1 MRKVTALSAAA
12 LLVALAISDSQPPA
26 EVNAQEQAYLLKE
39 KLEVGTVRMVR
50 AERASTAD
58 ITMNPDDYPS
68 KSDLAIQRTS
78 IIHEWVSAMD
88 GGRVSEVWRSYRDIV
103 GTETR
108 TYDYGNGPEK
118 VSTPIEEWKRNHSFI
133 MKVKADNTRQITH
146 ENYATIGDRDR
157 AWVQLDLDA
166 DLLPAREVKVG
177 ESWKV
182 PANRLGLIAMA
193 GPEDKLDEADF
204 TVTLRGVKNDENG
217 RKLADLKV
225 EGTLKFSCDI
235 PNQFDDAASTR
246 LKSSAKLSGSASF
259 DVGAGRMV
267 SYEWKGNGSTSGKLN
282 GTAIKAESS
291 FSETNLYAYSF
302 VFDKPA
308 ANGSEG
314 PDSADS
320 IQTFKHDA
328 VAAGHIVIARNN
340 GKVARI
346 QVFDPASKKIVKTVL
361 AMPGANTIATLALSP
376 DRKRI
381 AFSSNL
387 NAGISISTSDIFVL
401 ELESGKLNQVSPWW
415 ATGDG
420 IAQPIKTEKTC
431 TVSGRIIWADD
442 DPQFRRDR
450 HDGFTGIVRIDHTP
464 CAAVVNVDGTFK
476 LEGVPVGVPLLL
488 DIHGRLPNYSN
499 GKMRDALM
507 VYAGATMVDM
517 TLEASGKDLGTV
529 RIHPG
534 HVQSGY
540 DRPCWE
546 GDALWL
552 NTSAWTQ
559 GYKAGYPKHSWEKV
573 DFGALE
579 LLYGGFSVSRDGKY
593 AALCRD
599 SSGGHGAVH
608 FYDTK
613 GKHLWAAEVP
623 GATLAY
629 WAEGAWTSDG
639 AWLCTADVESML
651 GKGLFG
657 APALLYASREAK
669 QAGVVR
675 LWPQLTGH
683 SMKSIA
689 MDEKGETGF
698 FVTHKYVAETQLTIG
713 DAWMWDS
720 NTDTLTRLT
729 SLGDVLCLAGYGR

>member
-1 MRKVTALSAAA
+1 M
-12 LLVALAISDSQPPA
+12 
-26 EVNAQEQAYLLKE
+26 
-39 KLEVGTVRMVR
+39 
-50 AERASTAD
+50 
-58 ITMNPDDYPS
+58 
-68 KSDLAIQRTS
+68 
-78 IIHEWVSAMD
+78 
-88 GGRVSEVWRSYRDIV
+88 
-103 GTETR
+103 
-108 TYDYGNGPEK
+108 
-118 VSTPIEEWKRNHSFI
+118 
-133 MKVKADNTRQITH
+133 
-146 ENYATIGDRDR
+146 
-157 AWVQLDLDA
+157 
-166 DLLPAREVKVG
+166 
-177 ESWKV
+177 
-182 PANRLGLIAMA
+182 
-193 GPEDKLDEADF
+193 
-204 TVTLRGVKNDENG
+204 
-217 RKLADLKV
+217 
-225 EGTLKFSCDI
+225 
-235 PNQFDDAASTR
+235 
-246 LKSSAKLSGSASF
+246 
-259 DVGAGRMV
+259 
-267 SYEWKGNGSTSGKLN
+267 
-282 GTAIKAESS
+282 
-291 FSETNLYAYSF
+291 
-302 VFDKPA
+302 FDKPA
-308 ANGSEG
+308 VNGGEG
-314 PDSADS
+314 PDSVDS
-320 IQTFKHDA
+320 IQAFKHGA
-328 VAAGHIVIARNN
+328 VDPAHIVIARNN
-340 GKVARI
+340 GKLARI

-387 NAGISISTSDIFVL
+387 NAGISISSSDIFVL
-401 ELESGKLNQVSPWW
+401 ELESGKLNQVSPYW

-431 TVSGRIIWADD
+431 TVTGRIIWADD

-450 HDGFTGIVRIDHTP
+450 HDGFTGAVRIDHTP

-517 TLEASGKDLGTV
+517 TLEASGKDLGDV

-534 HVQSGY
+534 HVQTSY
-540 DRPCWE
+540 DRPCWQ

-552 NTSAWTQ
+552 NASAWTQ
-559 GYKAGYPKHSWEKV
+559 SYKAGYPKHSWEKV

-579 LLYGGFSVSRDGKY
+579 LMYGGFSVSRDGKY
-593 AALCRD
+593 AAMCRD
-599 SSGGHGAVH
+599 SSGGKGAVH

-629 WAEGAWTSDG
+629 WAEGAWTSNG
-639 AWLCTADVESML
+639 AWLCTADAESML
-651 GKGLFG
+651 DKNRFG
-657 APALLYASREAK
+657 APALVYASREAK

-689 MDEKGETGF
+689 MDEKNDTGF
-698 FVTHKYVAETQLTIG
+698 FVTHKYVAETQITIG

-720 NTDTLTRLT
+720 SSDTLTRLT